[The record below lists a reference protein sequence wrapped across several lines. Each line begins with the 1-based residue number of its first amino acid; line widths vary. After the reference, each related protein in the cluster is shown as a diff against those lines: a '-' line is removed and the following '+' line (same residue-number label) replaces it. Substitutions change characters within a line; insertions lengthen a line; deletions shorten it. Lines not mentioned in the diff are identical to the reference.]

1 MGLYSTINR
10 LRGRSSQPVHSSARK
25 SLVRVLRNRSTP
37 RQGLASRGFAML
49 LILLL
54 VLTVLT
60 TTMSLTS
67 RTTAGMAMNSVQGK
81 LRLARDAAENGLVI
95 SIGELN
101 KPANRMLVGSVPLNH
116 WATND
121 FRVRTDGNDV
131 TVAPNAVIYPRDCMI
146 FTNESPWNRIYQ
158 TTEEALLFATNNPPR
173 RIMRNSGND
182 QYFRVLG
189 IQLTDAARNPIN
201 RETGLAANNA
211 FSFLTMTVEGIYS
224 AAVAP
229 TTAAPNPINSVHYT
243 IQQEYQLAPRCCST
257 NRYPVDEGNAQPA
270 CAAAGLAGNFKPEW
284 MARSISQAGIFKTNQ

>member
-1 MGLYSTINR
+1 
-10 LRGRSSQPVHSSARK
+10 
-25 SLVRVLRNRSTP
+25 
-37 RQGLASRGFAML
+37 ML

-67 RTTAGMAMNSVQGK
+67 RTTSGMAMNSVQGRM
-81 LRLARDAAENGLVI
+81 RLARDAAENGLVI

-101 KPANRMLVGSVPLNH
+101 KPSNRMLVGSVPLNH

-121 FRVRTDGNDV
+121 FRVLTDGNNV
-131 TVAPNAVIYPRDCMI
+131 TVAPNAVIYPRNCMI
-146 FTNESPWNRIYQ
+146 FTNETPWNRVYRI
-158 TTEEALLFATNNPPR
+158 TEEALLFAPNNPPR
-173 RIMRNSGND
+173 QIMRDSDND

-201 RETGLAANNA
+201 RETGVAPNNA

-229 TTAAPNPINSVHYT
+229 TTANPNPQNSIHYT
-243 IQQEYQLAPRCCST
+243 VQQEYQLAPRCCST
-257 NRYPVDEGNAQPA
+257 NRYPVDEGNTQPA
-270 CAAAGLAGNFKPEW
+270 CNAAGLVGNFKPEW